1 MDLLMDNHRF
11 LNVESQMGSCY
22 PDTIY
27 LQNDNPLFFPIV
39 VWCVLWIMP
48 LMKPRLF
55 AWLAHWGNGW
65 SFAALLLFLFGL
77 NAGMAA
83 NGQDFSKWEEAISK
97 FEAADKEQEPAS
109 NGVLFLGSSSIRMW
123 KTVAEDFPKHQVIN
137 RGFGGSTLPDCIH
150 FFDRLVLPYK
160 PSTIVFYEGDND
172 IGRGDTA
179 RTVYEHFKT
188 FAAMVKEQLPGTRL
202 IFIAIKP
209 SIKRWDQAPEMK
221 KANRMIQ
228 HYVWLNNDLGF
239 ADIWDSMLGEDGKP
253 RPELFLEDGL
263 HMTPKGYEIWT
274 RIVAAEL

>member
-1 MDLLMDNHRF
+1 
-11 LNVESQMGSCY
+11 
-22 PDTIY
+22 
-27 LQNDNPLFFPIV
+27 
-39 VWCVLWIMP
+39 
-48 LMKPRLF
+48 
-55 AWLAHWGNGW
+55 
-65 SFAALLLFLFGL
+65 
-77 NAGMAA
+77 
-83 NGQDFSKWEEAISK
+83 
-97 FEAADKEQEPAS
+97 
-109 NGVLFLGSSSIRMW
+109 
-123 KTVAEDFPKHQVIN
+123 VIN

-188 FAAMVKEQLPGTRL
+188 FAAMVKKQLPGTRL

-209 SIKRWDQAPEMK
+209 SIKRWDRAPEMK

-239 ADIWDSMLGEDGKP
+239 ADIWDPMLGEDGKP